1 MKDEYS
7 SFIIYHSLMKVLI
20 IRFSSIGDIVLTSP
34 VVRCLKLQLNATV
47 HYLTKKSF
55 ENIVIHNPFIDKAFL
70 IQKEVSEVIEDLK
83 NEQYDLVIDLHKNIR
98 SWQVRHTLS
107 AKSVAFDKLNVEKWL
122 LVQLKINR
130 LPHTHI
136 VERYLATVAPFGVAP
151 DARGLDYFIPP
162 PNEVNTFQHFDWKAE
177 QYIAFVTGAA
187 HATKRLPEL
196 KIIEICQKLEKLQLP
211 VVLLGGKEEVE
222 KGERIA
228 QTINSRLCKNACGQ
242 LNLHQSASVVR
253 QAAVVISHDTGLM
266 HIAAA
271 FGRKIVA
278 IWGNT
283 VPAFGMY
290 PYRTE
295 HTSFEINTLRCR
307 PCSKI
312 GFEKCPKGHF
322 RCMNDLDTDKI
333 VQQVKQYFKE

>member
-1 MKDEYS
+1 
-7 SFIIYHSLMKVLI
+7 MKVLI

-34 VVRCLKLQLNATV
+34 VARCLKLQLNATV

-55 ENIVIHNPFIDKAFL
+55 ENIVIHNPFIDKVFL
-70 IQKEVSEVIEDLK
+70 IQKEISEAIEDLK
-83 NEQYDLVIDLHKNIR
+83 KEQYDLVIDLHKNIR
-98 SWQVRHTLS
+98 SWQVRRALNV
-107 AKSVAFDKLNVEKWL
+107 KSVAFDKLNVEKWL

-151 DARGLDYFIPP
+151 DAQGLDYFIPP
-162 PNEVNTFQHFDWKAE
+162 QDEIDIVKQFGWEKE
-177 QYIAFVTGAA
+177 QYVAFVTGAA
-187 HATKRLPEL
+187 HATKRLPET
-196 KIIEICQKLEKLQLP
+196 KIIEIGQKMAALKLP
-211 VVLLGGKEEVE
+211 FVLLGGKEEVE
-222 KGERIA
+222 KGERIVQA
-228 QTINSRLCKNACGQ
+228 IASPFCRNACGQ

-283 VPAFGMY
+283 LPAFGMY
-290 PYRTE
+290 PYRTT

-333 VQQVKQYFKE
+333 VQQVQQYY

>member
-1 MKDEYS
+1 
-7 SFIIYHSLMKVLI
+7 MKVLI

-34 VVRCLKLQLNATV
+34 VIRGLKLQLNATV

-83 NEQYDLVIDLHKNIR
+83 KEQYDLVIDLHKNIR
-98 SWQVRHTLS
+98 SWQVRHALS

-136 VERYLATVAPFGVAP
+136 VERYLATIAPFGVAP

-162 PNEVNTFQHFDWKAE
+162 QDEMNIFQHFGWKAE

-187 HATKRLPEL
+187 HATKRLPES
-196 KIIEICQKLEKLQLP
+196 KIIEICQKLAKLQLP
-211 VVLLGGKEEVE
+211 TVLLGGKEEVE
-222 KGERIA
+222 KGERIMQA
-228 QTINSRLCKNACGQ
+228 VASPFCRNACGQ

-253 QAAVVISHDTGLM
+253 QSAVVISHDTGLM

-312 GFEKCPKGHF
+312 GFDKCPKGHF
-322 RCMNDLDTDKI
+322 RCMNDLDMDKV
-333 VQQVKQYFKE
+333 VQQVQQYFV

>member
-1 MKDEYS
+1 
-7 SFIIYHSLMKVLI
+7 VL
-20 IRFSSIGDIVLTSP
+20 
-34 VVRCLKLQLNATV
+34 
-47 HYLTKKSF
+47 
-55 ENIVIHNPFIDKAFL
+55 
-70 IQKEVSEVIEDLK
+70 EDLK
-83 NEQYDLVIDLHKNIR
+83 KEHYDLVIDLHKNIR
-98 SWQVRHTLS
+98 SWQVRHALS

-136 VERYLATVAPFGVAP
+136 VERYLATVAAFGVAP

-162 PNEVNTFQHFDWKAE
+162 QDEISILKHFGWKNE

-196 KIIEICQKLEKLQLP
+196 KIIEICQKLAKLGLRT
-211 VVLLGGKEEVE
+211 VLLGGKEEVE
-222 KGERIA
+222 KGERIV
-228 QTINSRLCKNACGQ
+228 QTVQSPLCLNACGQ

-253 QAAVVISHDTGLM
+253 QSAVVISHDTGLM

-283 VPAFGMY
+283 VPSFGMY

-333 VQQVKQYFKE
+333 VQQVQHYFNGMMNDASN

>member
-1 MKDEYS
+1 
-7 SFIIYHSLMKVLI
+7 MKVLI

-34 VVRCLKLQLNATV
+34 VARGLKLQQNATV

-55 ENIVIHNPFIDKAFL
+55 ENIVIHNPFIDKVFL
-70 IQKEVSEVIEDLK
+70 IQKKVSEVIEDLK
-83 NEQYDLVIDLHKNIR
+83 KEQYDLVVDLHKNIR
-98 SWQVRHTLS
+98 SWQVRHTLGV
-107 AKSVAFDKLNVEKWL
+107 KSVAFDKLNIEKWL

-136 VERYLATVAPFGVAP
+136 VERYWATVAPFGVAS

-162 PNEVNTFQHFDWKAE
+162 QDEVDIPQHLGWKAE

-187 HATKRLPEL
+187 HATKRLPES
-196 KIIEICQKLEKLQLP
+196 KIMEICQKLAHLKLP

-222 KGERIA
+222 KGERIVQSVA
-228 QTINSRLCKNACGQ
+228 SVHCRNACGQ

-312 GFEKCPKGHF
+312 GFEDCPKGHF
-322 RCMNDLDTDKI
+322 RCMKELDTDKI
-333 VQQVKQYFKE
+333 VAQVQRYF

>member
-1 MKDEYS
+1 
-7 SFIIYHSLMKVLI
+7 MKVLI

-83 NEQYDLVIDLHKNIR
+83 KEQYDLVIDLHKNIR
-98 SWQVRHTLS
+98 SWQVRHALK

-136 VERYLATVAPFGVAP
+136 VERYLATVAPLGVAP
-151 DARGLDYFIPP
+151 DAGGLDYFIPKQDEI
-162 PNEVNTFQHFDWKAE
+162 NVFQHIGWKAE

-196 KIIEICQKLEKLQLP
+196 KIIEICQKLTKLQLP
-211 VVLLGGKEEVE
+211 IVLLGGKEEVE

-228 QTINSRLCKNACGQ
+228 QTVQSPFCRNACGQ

-290 PYRTE
+290 PYQTE

-322 RCMNDLDTDKI
+322 RCMNDLDTEKI
-333 VQQVKQYFKE
+333 VQQVQLYFKE